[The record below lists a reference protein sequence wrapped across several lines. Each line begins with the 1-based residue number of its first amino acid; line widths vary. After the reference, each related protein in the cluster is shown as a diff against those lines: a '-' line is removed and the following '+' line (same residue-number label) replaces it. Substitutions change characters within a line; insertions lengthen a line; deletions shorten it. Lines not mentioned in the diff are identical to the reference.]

1 MKRRPLIRLLLAGLA
16 TLLLAGCATGL
27 PQNSLE
33 PASEDARSI
42 DGLFRLTFAIA
53 TVIFVGVQGVLIWAT
68 IRYRQRRGEERP
80 VKQVHGNN
88 ALEIGWTIAPALIL
102 VGIALPTVRTIFDI
116 AEKPTGAL
124 EVKVIGHQWWWEF
137 QYPAEEVVTANELHI
152 PVGRPVY
159 LEMTTDDA
167 DVIHSFW
174 VPRLSGKRD
183 VVPGRT
189 NFLTVEADE
198 AGTYLGQCAEFCGL
212 SHANMRFRVIADPS
226 FDTWL
231 ASQRANSTI
240 PPDLI
245 TPPPI
250 TTGAGPTTT
259 VAAVAAAPSDPI
271 AAGWQLFLEKG
282 CSTCHA
288 INGTQAKGGGVNP
301 GPNLTHIASRS
312 TFAGGL
318 FERNDAN
325 LARWLKDPS
334 AMKPMEPDNNRG
346 MPTLGLTEDEID
358 TLVVFLQSLT

>member
-1 MKRRPLIRLLLAGLA
+1 MKPRPIVRLLLLGLA
-16 TLLLAGCATGL
+16 VWLLAGCATGL

-33 PASEDARSI
+33 PASQDARRI
-42 DGLFRLTFAIA
+42 DGLFRLTFGIA
-53 TVIFVGVQGVLIWAT
+53 AVIFVGVQGALIWAAV
-68 IRYRQRRGEERP
+68 RYRQRRGEDRP

-102 VGIALPTVRTIFDI
+102 VGIALPTVGTIFDL
-116 AEKPTGAL
+116 AEKPANAL
-124 EVKVIGHQWWWEF
+124 EVKVIAHQWWWEF
-137 QYPAEEVVTANELHI
+137 QYPTEEVVTANELHI

-159 LEMTTDDA
+159 LEMTADDG

-189 NFLTVEADE
+189 NFLTIEADE

-231 ASQRANSTI
+231 TSQRAASTI
-240 PPDLI
+240 PLGVLV
-245 TPPPI
+245 PPPS
-250 TTGAGPTTT
+250 TTDAGPATT
-259 VAAVAAAPSDPI
+259 VVAAAVAPSDPI
-271 AAGWQLFLEKG
+271 AAGWRLFQEKG

-288 INGTQAKGGGVNP
+288 INGTEAKGGGINP
-301 GPNLTHIASRS
+301 APNLTHVASRS

-318 FERNDAN
+318 FERTDAN

-334 AMKPMEPDNNRG
+334 AMKPMQPDQNRG
-346 MPTLGLTEDEID
+346 MPALGLTEDEIE
-358 TLVVFLQSLT
+358 TLVSFLQSLT